1 MSHPPARRLT
11 PWFIWLALFYLTW
24 LTLVITGS
32 HWHTLHEN
40 WGIALA
46 MAMGSY
52 AAGATPMGGG
62 TVGFPILGRKR

>member
-32 HWHTLHEN
+32 HWHTLRE
-40 WGIALA
+40 
-46 MAMGSY
+46 
-52 AAGATPMGGG
+52 
-62 TVGFPILGRKR
+62 K